1 MKGILS
7 DVFSKRNLDN
17 KVISIT
23 SEGAANILKAL
34 SDSVADDTI
43 EDSHRCICHTL
54 HLIVTAALKLD
65 GVSKIVAEIKSL
77 SQTFRRSHEWAEE
90 LRKTQLSKTAEGD
103 ISVAEDLL
111 DIEDQ
116 PAPEAEPEEYIGQ
129 PLKLLQ
135 DVVTRWSNTFKMIE
149 RALKLKENIRLSL
162 AALVAEERFPSAAS
176 WKALEYLV
184 QF

>member
-1 MKGILS
+1 M
-7 DVFSKRNLDN
+7 
-17 KVISIT
+17 
-23 SEGAANILKAL
+23 
-34 SDSVADDTI
+34 
-43 EDSHRCICHTL
+43 
-54 HLIVTAALKLD
+54 
-65 GVSKIVAEIKSL
+65 
-77 SQTFRRSHEWAEE
+77 WAEE

-103 ISVAEDLL
+103 TSVAEDLL
-111 DIEDQ
+111 DHEDQ
-116 PAPEAEPEEYIGQ
+116 PAPEAEPEEHIGQ

-162 AALVAEERFPSAAS
+162 AALAAEERFPSAAS